1 MSGRCRTCMHPERD
15 AIDRALV
22 TGTPLRTLE
31 ERYGISRSSLA
42 RHKDNCLAQ
51 TVQRAAEEREAADLE
66 HGGDLMRA
74 WESYK
79 SEVDRI
85 LTEHS
90 DDPRIVLQAV
100 SRGTRLFETRA
111 KLEGRYT
118 DGTTVNVSLGAVE
131 LERIRTTILIALENH
146 PEARQQV
153 ARALMDLS
161 DEPGTDT

>member
-1 MSGRCRTCMHPERD
+1 
-15 AIDRALV
+15 
-22 TGTPLRTLE
+22 
-31 ERYGISRSSLA
+31 
-42 RHKDNCLAQ
+42 
-51 TVQRAAEEREAADLE
+51 
-66 HGGDLMRA
+66 MRA

-118 DGTTVNVSLGAVE
+118 DGTTVNVSLGTVE